1 MAKKEQKKVEE
12 KLHTVRVAYPFT
24 DAKNGKEYGLG
35 DTFEATESRIAEINK
50 VARELNLPL
59 IEVL

>member
-35 DTFEATESRIAEINK
+35 DTFEATEERIDQINK

>member
-12 KLHTVRVAYPFT
+12 KLHTVRVTYPFT
-24 DAKNGKEYGLG
+24 DAKNGKEYGVG
-35 DTFEATESRIAEINK
+35 DTFEATEARITEINK
-50 VARELNLPL
+50 VARELNLSL

>member
-1 MAKKEQKKVEE
+1 MAKKEQKKVEK
-12 KLHTVRVAYPFT
+12 KLYTVRVTYPFT
-24 DAKNGKEYGLG
+24 DAKNGKEYSAG
-35 DTFEATESRIAEINK
+35 DTFETTEARITEINK